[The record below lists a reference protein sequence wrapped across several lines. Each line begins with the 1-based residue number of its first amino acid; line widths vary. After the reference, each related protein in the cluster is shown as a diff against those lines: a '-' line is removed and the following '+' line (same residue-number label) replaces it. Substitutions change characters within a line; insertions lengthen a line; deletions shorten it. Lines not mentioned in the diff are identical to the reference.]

1 MRDDRWFDRDAVS
14 VLEVATG
21 QILRVLDDVAEFP
34 EFSQIVWS
42 DGRLYAT
49 NTDAVVMWSP

>member
-1 MRDDRWFDRDAVS
+1 VLDATNGH
-14 VLEVATG
+14 VLRA
-21 QILRVLDDVAEFP
+21 LDDVGEFP
-34 EFSQIVWS
+34 EFAQVAWS